1 MNLILDKATD
11 ADAQVIF
18 DMQVKAFMPLLEKYK
33 DTDTS
38 PANEPIDNVIKRI
51 NYSNGGYYKILH
63 DDILVGAICI
73 YWKEESQFWISPM
86 FILPEYQGIGF
97 AQKAIQLIE
106 RQFPQAT
113 TWELRTILEEKRNC
127 YLYEKMGYIKTGEPK
142 RLNENIT
149 LVSYK
154 KIVKSYLTNAVQ

>member
-1 MNLILDKATD
+1 MNLRLDKATD
-11 ADAQVIF
+11 VDAQVIF

-51 NYSNGGYYKILH
+51 NYSTGGFYKILL
-63 DDILVGAICI
+63 DEVLVGAICI
-73 YWKEESQFWISPM
+73 YWKEETQFWISPM
-86 FILPEYQGIGF
+86 FILPEYQGMVI
-97 AQKAIQLIE
+97 AQKAIELIE
-106 RQFPQAT
+106 YQFPQAT

-127 YLYEKMGYIKTGEPK
+127 YLYEKMGYSLTGESK
-142 RLNENIT
+142 HLNENMT

-154 KIVKSYLTNAVQ
+154 KIC

>member
-1 MNLILDKATD
+1 MHLRLDKATD
-11 ADAQVIF
+11 ADVQVIF
-18 DMQVKAFMPLLEKYK
+18 EMQVKAFMPLLEKYK
-33 DTDTS
+33 DTDTN

-51 NYSNGGYYKILH
+51 NYSTGGFYKILH

-73 YWKEESQFWISPM
+73 YWKEETQFWISPM
-86 FILPEYQGIGF
+86 FILPEYQGMGI

-106 RQFPQAT
+106 KQFPQAT

-127 YLYEKMGYIKTGEPK
+127 YLYEKMGYSLTGETK
-142 RLNENIT
+142 RLNEKMT

-154 KIVKSYLTNAVQ
+154 KIC